1 MPIDYSQIR
10 THTNDPYPPTGGGAR
25 NYNRSNLIP
34 LPSIQGQ
41 PLHSADP
48 HGYGDIDETYVDD
61 PVEQEKRPT
70 IDPVRTMIGGVS
82 GLLGGAAGSPIGRLI
97 KGKRPVLDPSEM
109 ATMGAIGAGTVGAAT
124 LGRQILSKLL
134 RG

>member
-34 LPSIQGQ
+34 LPPIQGQ
-41 PLHSADP
+41 PLHSDDP
-48 HGYGDIDETYVDD
+48 SGYGDVDETYVDD
-61 PVEQEKRPT
+61 PVEQKET
-70 IDPVRTMIGGVS
+70 GIDPVRTMIGGVS

-97 KGKRPVLDPSEM
+97 KGRRPVFDPSEM
-109 ATMGAIGAGTVGAAT
+109 ATMGAVGAGTVGAAT
-124 LGRQILSKLL
+124 LGRQILSSLL